1 MARTP
6 KSPRII
12 DTLKHDGA
20 SRINIPTAEMESFFQ
35 RDEDTSPMPPKHYA
49 RARPLAQGTT
59 RTEEEPGRPELIWNG
74 ATISISE
81 EQMQELAEMGRL
93 TLSDAQLVWRGK
105 DRQDWSDLVVNVPP
119 LYIQEKIHPKAII
132 DDLKRRTAAN
142 REAHTDAP
150 DLFADFNGI
159 KPDQRAEFYQH
170 DQHWS
175 NRMILGDSL
184 QVMASLAERESLRGK
199 VQCIYFDPPYGIKF
213 NSNWQ
218 VSTQSRDVADKQKDI
233 SREPEQ
239 VKAFRDTWKDG
250 IHSYLTYLRDRLTVM
265 RDMLTESG
273 SIFVQISDDNV
284 HRIRTVMDEVFG
296 EENFIVTLVF
306 VKKGNQK
313 GTSIDPINDY
323 ILWFSKSKR
332 IAKIRSL
339 YQQTADMEQLD
350 RDFKRVLYRGQ
361 DLSFDEL
368 SVVTGVSGLNS
379 ARDVI
384 SKVPEAKVYTS
395 SDLTVGGFRSNQS
408 LKYIFR
414 GQTRDPGLSK
424 NRCWMHTA
432 RPAAGERYSGLD
444 RLKFA
449 DRIVESGSIAIRRRV
464 FHADSGLSKLS
475 NIWSDTGIAGFAS
488 DKIYIVQ
495 TNTKVV
501 ERCILM
507 TTDPGDLVLDPTCGS
522 GTTAYVAEQW
532 GRRWI
537 TTDTSRVAL
546 ALARTRLMAA
556 RYPWYLLSDSREGRA
571 KESALTQ
578 RPQADIQIHND
589 IRQGFVYER
598 VPKVTSSTVANNPLI
613 DDIWEKWQAVL
624 EPRRKELNE
633 LVGKDFQEWEIPPKA
648 CTSWSDNVRGVH
660 KAWWE
665 ARIAR
670 QTEIDASIGAR
681 ADVEYLYDKPY
692 ADNNR
697 VRVAGPFTVE
707 SLSPHRVLPA
717 SEEELIDDIEAA
729 EGQRSPASAD
739 LAGHDFAAI
748 VIDYLRT
755 EGVKQHDK
763 GDRITF
769 DSLTPWPGGKFIGAS
784 GTFIEGESGP
794 ERRAAILIGPEYGTV
809 GRQDIV
815 AAAREA
821 VDARFDVLIACAFNF
836 DAHSSELSSLG
847 GLRILKARINP
858 DMHMSEELKN
868 TGRGNMFVVFGEPD
882 IDILDDGGPQIRVKV
897 NGVDVFDPNTG
908 DIRSN
913 DTAGIAAWFVDTD
926 YNEESFFVRHAY
938 FLGDNDPYK
947 SLRTAL
953 KADIDEDAWATLY
966 SDTSRPFERPATGRI
981 AVKVIN
987 HFGDEVMKVFGV

>member
-12 DTLKHDGA
+12 DALKHAGA
-20 SRINIPTAEMESFFQ
+20 SRINIPTAEMESFFR
-35 RDEDTSPMPPKHYA
+35 RDEDTSPMPPKHYP
-49 RARPLAQGTT
+49 RTRSLVHGST
-59 RTEEEPGRPELIWNG
+59 RTAEEPGKPELIWSG
-74 ATISISE
+74 ATITISD
-81 EQMQELAEMGRL
+81 EQMQELAETGRL

-132 DDLKRRTAAN
+132 DELKRRTAAS
-142 REAHTDAP
+142 REAQTDTP

-159 KPDQRAEFYQH
+159 EPDQRAEFYQH

-184 QVMASLAERESLRGK
+184 QVMASLSERESLRGK

-218 VSTQSRDVADKQKDI
+218 VSTQSYEVKDGKQADI

-250 IHSYLTYLRDRLTVM
+250 IHSYLTYLRDRLTAM
-265 RDMLTESG
+265 RDLLTESG
-273 SIFVQISDDNV
+273 SIFVQISDENV
-284 HRIRTVMDEVFG
+284 HRVRAVMDEVFG
-296 EENFIVTLVF
+296 DKNFVAEIALSKSTGLTSELISSTYDIIIWFAKDRKNTKYRQLYLSKPLDQEIRGEFRWIDEARVSTRKVAPEEAADPSTVDIREVFRTNSAVSPGVRANTTGSFEFQGMVFNSGSNRNWKTTIPGMIRLCKANRIVSQPKSVRIYKQFWSDFDQL
-306 VKKGNQK
+306 
-313 GTSIDPINDY
+313 PINNFWLDV
-323 ILWFSKSKR
+323 
-332 IAKIRSL
+332 RS
-339 YQQTADMEQLD
+339 EQN
-350 RDFKRVLYRGQ
+350 RVY
-361 DLSFDEL
+361 
-368 SVVTGVSGLNS
+368 V
-379 ARDVI
+379 
-384 SKVPEAKVYTS
+384 
-395 SDLTVGGFRSNQS
+395 
-408 LKYIFR
+408 
-414 GQTRDPGLSK
+414 
-424 NRCWMHTA
+424 
-432 RPAAGERYSGLD
+432 
-444 RLKFA
+444 
-449 DRIVESGSIAIRRRV
+449 
-464 FHADSGLSKLS
+464 
-475 NIWSDTGIAGFAS
+475 
-488 DKIYIVQ
+488 VQ
-495 TNTKVV
+495 TV
-501 ERCILM
+501 EKAIQRCILM

-522 GTTAYVAEQW
+522 GTTSYVAEQW

-537 TTDTSRVAL
+537 TMDTSRVAL

-556 RYPWYLLSDSREGRA
+556 RYPWYLLSDSRDGRA
-571 KESALTQ
+571 KEAGLTM
-578 RPQADIQIHND
+578 RPQSDIPVHND
-589 IRQGFVYER
+589 IRQGFVYGR
-598 VPKVTSSTVANNPLI
+598 VPHIMLSSIANNPLI
-613 DDIWEKWQAVL
+613 DDIWEKWQAVM
-624 EPRRKELNE
+624 EPLRAALNTALSTSHEEWQILRELPAGAPAAARE
-633 LVGKDFQEWEIPPKA
+633 PHAK
-648 CTSWSDNVRGVH
+648 
-660 KAWWE
+660 WWE

-670 QTEIDASIGAR
+670 QTEIDASIAAR

-692 ADNNR
+692 TDPGR

-717 SEEELIDDIEAA
+717 SDEELVDDIEAA
-729 EGQRSPASAD
+729 EGRRSAAQAD
-739 LAGHDFAAI
+739 LAGQDFAAI

-755 EGVKQHDK
+755 EGVKQQDK

-836 DAHSSELSSLG
+836 DAHSSELGSLG
-847 GLRILKARINP
+847 SLKILKARINP

-882 IDILDDGGPQIRVKV
+882 VDILDDGGPQIRVKV

-938 FLGDNDPYK
+938 FLGANDPYK

-953 KADIDEDAWATLY
+953 QADIDEDAWATLY
-966 SDTSRPFERPATGRI
+966 SDTSRPFERPATGKI